1 LGQKAKYSLRAEH
14 FRVALN
20 NGHCSI
26 GLMTYDHESI
36 TVRVTFAGGC
46 PDDYQVFWRSVPIG
60 RIMKTT
66 GYPTRDAQ
74 WSWVISL
81 PRESGDCG
89 TGDNLADCEAKL
101 GRALARIL
109 ARVTKDDRA
118 PRG

>member
-1 LGQKAKYSLRAEH
+1 
-14 FRVALN
+14 
-20 NGHCSI
+20 
-26 GLMTYDHESI
+26 MTDDETI
-36 TVRVTFAGGC
+36 TVCVTFAGGC

-81 PRESGDCG
+81 PRESGDWG

-101 GRALARIL
+101 GRALARL
-109 ARVTKDDRA
+109 RA
-118 PRG
+118 DVAIVVLPSDPAAAGEHPAAVGVQVAVRSV

>member
-1 LGQKAKYSLRAEH
+1 MSLVGQKAKYSERAH
-14 FRVALN
+14 VFRCYSS
-20 NGHCSI
+20 NGHCST
-26 GLMTYDHESI
+26 G
-36 TVRVTFAGGC
+36 AAC

-66 GYPTRDAQ
+66 GYPNRDAK

-89 TGDNLADCEAKL
+89 TGDSLADCEVKL

-109 ARVTKDDRA
+109 GRVTKDDRA
-118 PRG
+118 QRG

>member
-1 LGQKAKYSLRAEH
+1 MPSADQVPTKTSHSRMLWYKPHVGSGDCLA
-14 FRVALN
+14 
-20 NGHCSI
+20 NGIC
-26 GLMTYDHESI
+26 
-36 TVRVTFAGGC
+36 
-46 PDDYQVFWRSVPIG
+46 DDYQVFWRSVLIG

-118 PRG
+118 QRG